1 MGFIRYFLYFTLNV
15 NVEMKH
21 NEEKYEYDVIPG
33 EYEVIPGESDIFD
46 DTSSHK
52 ESWTKMD
59 KLLMIFGCLCNFS
72 DGTELDLPGL

>member
-1 MGFIRYFLYFTLNV
+1 
-15 NVEMKH
+15 MKH
-21 NEEKYEYDVIPG
+21 NEEKYEYD
-33 EYEVIPGESDIFD
+33 VIPGESDIFD

-59 KLLMIFGCLCNFS
+59 KLLLIFGCLCDFS